1 MKLSELRK
9 KSNLTQSQL
18 AKILRVPAPKVS
30 LYESGFELPILEK
43 MAILNRHFNCKIVW
57 PETVSES
64 EKADFIIS
72 LKMLLTVYPAER
84 VLEYCQRMF
93 RRHPDPVKEINRF
106 TAAALSSGHES
117 LYQSEYDNI
126 NVK

>member
-30 LYESGFELPILEK
+30 LYESGFELPVLEK
-43 MAILNRHFNCKIVW
+43 MAVLNRYFNCKIDW

-64 EKADFIIS
+64 EKADLLTSIR
-72 LKMLLTVYPAER
+72 MLLTVYP
-84 VLEYCQRMF
+84 VQSVIEYSLRMF
-93 RRHPDPVKEINRF
+93 RRHPDPVKEIGRF
-106 TAAALSSGHES
+106 TGTALSSGHEP
-117 LYQSEYDNI
+117 LYQTEYEEKI
-126 NVK
+126 I

>member
-30 LYESGFELPILEK
+30 LYESGFELPVLEK
-43 MAILNRHFNCKIVW
+43 IAVLNRYFNSKIDW

-72 LKMLLTVYPAER
+72 LKMLSTIYP
-84 VLEYCQRMF
+84 VQSVIEYSLRMF

-106 TAAALSSGHES
+106 TAAALSSGHEP
-117 LYQSEYDNI
+117 LYQTEYDNI

>member
-1 MKLSELRK
+1 MDLKELRTK
-9 KSNLTQSQL
+9 NHLTQSGL

-30 LYESGFELPILEK
+30 LYESGFELPVLEK
-43 MAILNRHFNCKIVW
+43 MVVLNRSFNVKIDW

-64 EKADFIIS
+64 EKADLLTSIR
-72 LKMLLTVYPAER
+72 MLLTVYPAER

-93 RRHPDPVKEINRF
+93 RRHPSAVKEINRF
-106 TAAALSSGHES
+106 TAAALSSGHVP
-117 LYQSEYDNI
+117 LYLTEYDNI